1 MQVIGWFFLSCFFEQ
16 PGLRADYPADT
27 CDVRKSE
34 WRRAGVS
41 AGDYVKAK
49 VKAKEAG
56 NRILRQQIISRFEKK

>member
-1 MQVIGWFFLSCFFEQ
+1 MQVIGWIFLSCFFFEQ
-16 PGLRADYPADT
+16 PGFRADYPADM

-49 VKAKEAG
+49 EAG